1 MLKKYRIYKLDEI
14 NLDNIVYTKPH
25 ITKIKQNTNYIDIFY
40 NDPELGIVPFILEL
54 PKLNIIDYIS
64 EVGLILELDD
74 NKSFFDK
81 LDDKFI
87 NYFKENM
94 NMLELCNNIKY
105 KTIVKKDKYD
115 NDKYNGIIKLTL
127 LDNKNLISTIKTTI
141 FDKNKHIIL
150 SDNYKK
156 YLKNGKSVRS
166 MIEISTLWIKNDLCG
181 AYLKLYQL
189 SEL

>member
-64 EVGLILELDD
+64 EVDLILELDD